1 MAELST
7 IKNISFTDYESYRL
21 WIELNRPSNF
31 MDFMIDN
38 GRMFT
43 TIENNIEVFTTKWGI

>member
-43 TIENNIEVFTTKWGI
+43 TIENNIELFTTKWGI